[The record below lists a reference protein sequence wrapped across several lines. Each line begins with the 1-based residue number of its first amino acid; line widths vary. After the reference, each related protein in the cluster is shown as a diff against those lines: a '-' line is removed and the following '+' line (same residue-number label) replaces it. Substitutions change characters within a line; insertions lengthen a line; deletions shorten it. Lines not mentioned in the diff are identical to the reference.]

1 MVNATRAAV
10 PHGAL
15 HLASILAARVS
26 CIAVVTSALALGARP
41 AEAITINPILTLN
54 GDQQVT
60 SGDGPWNLGFSFTT
74 SSTQAFNALGVADF
88 DSVGLIQ
95 SHDIGLYDTSG
106 NLLVSALGVTGT
118 ADAVQD
124 GFVWAAINP
133 ITLSAGTYIVGA
145 SGEWDVDKYGYSG
158 AINVDAGYAF
168 NGSQFARNILLEFPN
183 SGGIN
188 PGYFGANVSAV
199 VLGPVVVPGPIPVV
213 GVAAAFGY
221 SRRLRQKINLSSR
234 KP

>member
-1 MVNATRAAV
+1 MANSTRGAV
-10 PHGAL
+10 PGGAL
-15 HLASILAARVS
+15 HLASIFTARVS
-26 CIAVVTSALALGARP
+26 CIAVGTIALVLGARP
-41 AEAITINPILTLN
+41 AEAIGINPILTL
-54 GDQQVT
+54 DA
-60 SGDGPWNLGFSFTT
+60 SGFQPSTTDDRPWNLGFSFTT
-74 SSTQAFNALGVADF
+74 SSAQTFNALGVADF
-88 DSVGLIQ
+88 DSIGLSQ

-145 SGEWDVDKYGYSG
+145 SGQWDVDKYGYSG
-158 AINVDAGYAF
+158 PIDVDAGYTF
-168 NGSQFARNILLEFPN
+168 NGCQFARSALLTFPN
-183 SGGIN
+183 IAGTNI
-188 PGYFGANVSAV
+188 GYFGANLSA
-199 VLGPVVVPGPIPVV
+199 VVPGPIPVI

-221 SRRLRQKINLSSR
+221 SRKLRQKINLKSR